1 MGRRLLR
8 IRRRTRTIA
17 IASGLGLAVVVT
29 LLLVVGFSLTRAA
42 PSWWRQYTLD
52 DRLRS
57 HATAVENAAVS
68 QLSRTRPADTN
79 LKAGEPWRSAP
90 WSIAIKDGDASA
102 WLTARLQNWLAGD
115 QGFRDWPEGLGR
127 PQIRFEEGRLHLGAS
142 LHFEKG
148 DRVLSAAVEPEFRDD
163 GSLWLKTDWIHIGRL
178 PLPAGPMLA
187 RAEDAIDQRIPGD
200 LADNAHASSLFAIL
214 RGEAPLAQRP
224 VLRIDEG
231 RAVRLLALRL
241 LDGRIELDCQTISR
255 EALARN

>member
-17 IASGLGLAVVVT
+17 IASGLSLAVVVT
-29 LLLVVGFSLTRAA
+29 LLLVVGFSLARAA

-52 DRLRS
+52 DRLRA
-57 HATAVENAAVS
+57 HATTVENAAVS
-68 QLSRTRPADTN
+68 QLSRARPADAS
-79 LKAGEPWRSAP
+79 LKPGDPWRSAP
-90 WSIAIKDGDASA
+90 WSIALKDEDASA

-127 PQIRFEEGRLHLGAS
+127 PQIRFEDGRLRLGAS
-142 LHFEKG
+142 IRFDDGE
-148 DRVLSAAVEPEFRDD
+148 RVLSAAVEPEFRDD
-163 GSLWLKTDWIHIGRL
+163 GSLWLKTDWIHVGRL

-187 RAEDAIDQRIPGD
+187 RAEHSIDRHVPGD
-200 LADNAHASSLFAIL
+200 LSGNAHATSLFSIL

-224 VLRIDEG
+224 ALRVDEG

-241 LDGRIELDCQTISR
+241 LDGRIELDCQTVSR
-255 EALARN
+255 DALARN